1 MRWST
6 VSVMVPAVAGIFHRQ
21 QFKLKDTCITPVA
34 LADAGFATLMLS
46 KSFAPAVPVVVKV
59 CVVSSQ
65 CVVVSA
71 PTPSFTVQV
80 KVVPTAFL
88 STVITGLL
96 VLAAV
101 VRVTWRFEA
110 VHAVGIICCAL
121 ASVVRSATAASS
133 PQAIKSVVAAAIVAD
148 VPMQKLVAP
157 VA

>member
-1 MRWST
+1 
-6 VSVMVPAVAGIFHRQ
+6 MVPVVAGIVHRQ
-21 QFKLKDTCITPVA
+21 QFKLKETCITPVA
-34 LADAGFATLMLS
+34 LADAGLATLMLS
-46 KSFAPAVPVVVKV
+46 RSFTPAPPVVVKV

-88 STVITGLL
+88 STVMTGLL

-101 VRVTWRFEA
+101 VRVTWRFET

-121 ASVVRSATAASS
+121 ASVVSRATAASS
-133 PQAIKSVVAAAIVAD
+133 PQAITSVVAAAMLAV
-148 VPMQKLVAP
+148 VPIQKLVAP
-157 VA
+157 VV